1 VSTASVWVT
10 DDQLYRAL
18 VRRFLIGAGGVAVLA
33 ALLQQPLLLIISLI
47 MVLIAGGIA
56 LFWNYCFSGVSYRRE
71 VSRTRAFWGEDVE
84 ITLIAENA
92 KPMPLLRLDVIEE
105 VSQKVRIPNVR
116 LDFADKIDTRH
127 FPVFF
132 SLGIYERVKLRYTV
146 PGMMRGRYRIG
157 PGVMTTSDPFGLITR
172 DKQIPG
178 SVHFIVYPRMVP
190 LSGVPIPARQPLGD
204 FKPSQPLVEDPL
216 RIQGV
221 RPYVAGDSPRRIHWR
236 ATARTGQMQ
245 TRVYETSATP
255 SAALFLD
262 TNTFAYLW
270 EGQNTAL
277 LELAITLTA
286 SLARDLILARH
297 QVGLFANAPIL
308 GGPRTIRVLPGR
320 HPAQLTRM
328 LENLAMLVPAFGDRI
343 EQMVV
348 AEIPRLSWGTTIVI
362 ITCNVTDS
370 LQRSLQR
377 LIRNGAGRFVL
388 IAVGEKPDLLPE
400 LQRRL
405 ICYYLPEEEAW
416 DVVERLTLERI
427 H

>member
-1 VSTASVWVT
+1 MASAQVWVT
-10 DDQLYRAL
+10 DVEMERAL
-18 VRRFLIGAGGVAVLA
+18 IRRFLIGAGIVAVLA
-33 ALLQQPLLLIISLI
+33 AVLQQPLLLVISLI
-47 MVLIAGGIA
+47 MLLIAGGIHV
-56 LFWNYCFSGVSYRRE
+56 FWTYCFAGVSYRRE
-71 VSRTRAFWGEDVE
+71 VSRARAFWGEDVE
-84 ITLIAENA
+84 IILTAENA

-105 VSQKVRIPNVR
+105 VSEKVHIQGIK

-127 FPVFF
+127 FPLFF
-132 SLGIYERVKLRYTV
+132 SLGLYERVKLRYTI
-146 PGMMRGRYRIG
+146 PGLVRGRYRIG
-157 PGVMTTSDPFGLITR
+157 PGVMTTSDPFGLVTR
-172 DKQIPG
+172 DKQLPG
-178 SVHFIVYPRMVP
+178 SVQFIVYPRMVP
-190 LSGVPIPARQPLGD
+190 LTGIPIPARQPLGD

-236 ATARTGQMQ
+236 ATARTGVMQ

-255 SAALFLD
+255 AAALFLD

-286 SLARDLILARH
+286 SLARDLVAARH
-297 QVGLFANAPIL
+297 QVGLYANAPIL
-308 GGPRTIRVLPGR
+308 GGPRTIRQPPGR

-348 AEIPRLSWGTTIVI
+348 AEMPRLSWGTTIVI
-362 ITCNVTDS
+362 VTCKVTDS

-388 IAVGEKPDLLPE
+388 IAVGEKPELLPE

-405 ICYYLPEEEAW
+405 QCYHLPEEEKW
-416 DVVERLTLERI
+416 DAVARLVLERI